1 MKKLFLPVCILFAFI
16 LGILVVKAGDNKKT
30 AAPPTPVKDIKAEK
44 RKADSLMYANFMVDS
59 KDYTFQNTPNE
70 ILLPNGMKIKI
81 VKLNR
86 FAIPRGVNVNIP
98 DENSQRFAYE
108 LAEVEIVATN
118 TNSVDVKLGSG
129 ASETLFNTLK
139 FYATETGSKAFTSQY
154 PLSFGSIYPMMEPA
168 QTEKMT
174 PVFKETNA
182 MLSEVYKS
190 GQSKTSIGIII
201 CLAKAAKHVDKIIVN
216 TQEFG
221 TNKYYGCPLSL

>member
-1 MKKLFLPVCILFAFI
+1 MMKKLFLPVCILFAFI

-182 MLSEVYKS
+182 MRSEEHTS
-190 GQSKTSIGIII
+190 ELQS
-201 CLAKAAKHVDKIIVN
+201 
-216 TQEFG
+216 Q
-221 TNKYYGCPLSL
+221 